1 MKLSIIMPVY
11 NERHTIKESVEQVIE
26 VPLNMDKE
34 LIVVDDGST
43 DGTREILSQIAQ
55 NHNNVLQ
62 LILQDSNR
70 GKGAAVRTGIV
81 KATGDFI
88 VIQDADMEYDPKD
101 YSILLGPILAGKA
114 DVVYGS
120 RFIGIHRCLMFWHYL
135 GNKIISGLV
144 NVLFNNMLS
153 DVETCYKMFKA
164 DIIKGMR
171 LESNDFRIEVEITA
185 KILKRR
191 CRIYEVPI
199 SYYGRTYEEGKKI
212 RWTDGIKAVTAIL
225 KYRFFD

>member
-164 DIIKGMR
+164 DIIIIVTPHQKY
-171 LESNDFRIEVEITA
+171 ST
-185 KILKRR
+185 LKFKEHNRVFD
-191 CRIYEVPI
+191 IWNI
-199 SYYGRTYEEGKKI
+199 SQR
-212 RWTDGIKAVTAIL
+212 DAS
-225 KYRFFD
+225 